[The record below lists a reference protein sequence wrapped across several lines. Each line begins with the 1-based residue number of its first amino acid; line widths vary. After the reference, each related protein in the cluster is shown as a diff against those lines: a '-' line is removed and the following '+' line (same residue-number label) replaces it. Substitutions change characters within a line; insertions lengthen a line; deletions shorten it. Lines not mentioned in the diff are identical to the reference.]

1 MMTTM
6 RKRAR
11 DAYRYGLASATDVW
25 TRDRAVVDGL
35 SRVAAA
41 GWLRRGRGR
50 GLLGILRQ
58 SLAPAGAAERA
69 SWCRGIQQRNRTA
82 RGGNSLQSIHTHTYT
97 PRGHRYAALAT
108 KSCGALVTAAAS
120 EIQPRPF
127 VRTGTGCPESAAAAR
142 VHGRY
147 HVITMYNPQS
157 PFMRLHVP
165 IREECCEIGRVCFG
179 CASVLSLPLFSHLLT
194 PPLSAER
201 WRSNNEARQNVAGG
215 GPSSFQDY
223 LHASPHLFSIHF
235 DYYYLICPS
244 SLFPSC

>member
-1 MMTTM
+1 MRSCACAQRRKSAYGRTRAAAAAGASDEWVGGMRAHGRHVKAHAGCARCMGVVMMTMM

-165 IREECCEIGRVCFG
+165 IREECCEIGRV
-179 CASVLSLPLFSHLLT
+179 
-194 PPLSAER
+194 
-201 WRSNNEARQNVAGG
+201 
-215 GPSSFQDY
+215 
-223 LHASPHLFSIHF
+223 
-235 DYYYLICPS
+235 
-244 SLFPSC
+244 

>member
-1 MMTTM
+1 MTTM
-6 RKRAR
+6 RERAR

-82 RGGNSLQSIHTHTYT
+82 RGGNSLQSIHTHTHT

-179 CASVLSLPLFSHLLT
+179 CASVLLSPLLLPISSHLLCPLREVEERQRSQAERRRWRT
-194 PPLSAER
+194 IIIPRLLARLAPPLL
-201 WRSNNEARQNVAGG
+201 
-215 GPSSFQDY
+215 Y
-223 LHASPHLFSIHF
+223 TL
-235 DYYYLICPS
+235 
-244 SLFPSC
+244 

>member
-1 MMTTM
+1 MMTAM

-82 RGGNSLQSIHTHTYT
+82 RGGNSLQSIHTHT
-97 PRGHRYAALAT
+97 HVHQEAT
-108 KSCGALVTAAAS
+108 G
-120 EIQPRPF
+120 
-127 VRTGTGCPESAAAAR
+127 
-142 VHGRY
+142 
-147 HVITMYNPQS
+147 
-157 PFMRLHVP
+157 MRLL
-165 IREECCEIGRVCFG
+165 RQRAAE
-179 CASVLSLPLFSHLLT
+179 LSS
-194 PPLSAER
+194 PPPPA
-201 WRSNNEARQNVAGG
+201 RSNRGRSFAQGLDARNLLLLLECTGAIMSSQCTTHNP
-215 GPSSFQDY
+215 PSCACMCPSARNAVRLAVSSLVLQVCCCRCRFY
-223 LHASPHLFSIHF
+223 SSPHT
-235 DYYYLICPS
+235 S
-244 SLFPSC
+244 SVR

>member
-1 MMTTM
+1 MRTTM
-6 RKRAR
+6 RERAR

-82 RGGNSLQSIHTHTYT
+82 RGGNSLQSIHIHTYT

-165 IREECCEIGRVCFG
+165 IREECCEIGRVYFG
-179 CASVLSLPLFSHLLT
+179 VASVLLSLSLLLISSHLLCPLREVEEQQRSQAERRRWRT
-194 PPLSAER
+194 IIIPRLLARLAPPLL
-201 WRSNNEARQNVAGG
+201 
-215 GPSSFQDY
+215 Y
-223 LHASPHLFSIHF
+223 TL
-235 DYYYLICPS
+235 
-244 SLFPSC
+244 